1 MTGSPQSV
9 HCQDDA
15 RLSLFGTVRRFQIGS
30 SLGVKGLFAAVGLLL
45 FLPAGAAPGA
55 PAEPGHQFLPDDA
68 VLARVNGRAIT
79 VRRFRERYF
88 GSEGSG
94 HFDDDSAGRVALLN
108 HLIGLDVLGLTA
120 LASKRALDLEDR
132 QVLRGHTNTVLQNVL
147 YQRQVVD
154 SAAVE
159 PEEIDRYMVQFG
171 YEQHLRSILVESRST
186 AERLRLDL
194 LRGRV
199 PWGEVVRRHSRARG
213 MGPEGDLGWLK
224 RGSLQGEMGL
234 VAFGLEPGAI
244 SKVLEDSEGYRIFQ
258 CLGRR
263 AVSRS
268 PTQFARVLL
277 MRDLRQTRMR
287 PLVLRF
293 YDKVRALAGVTYDT
307 TNIRWVTARFKE
319 AYDARPVRAPGT
331 LDLSD
336 DTPEFGADT
345 GRVLAR
351 TRDRKITLGRFLD
364 DYRTIPTYSRP
375 QLASVESF
383 IHAFDGP
390 ALEPE
395 RLKIAKALKIDQD
408 PVAVAQIEGKR
419 EEMLVEHLLQDSVTS
434 HVVVT
439 PAMRQRYYQTHLASM
454 VSTPR
459 VRYARFLRPNLG
471 SAEAL
476 LARLH
481 AGESPEDVI
490 RASAR
495 EGDDSTG
502 VVLEVRETDHDEYQ
516 KILFE
521 ELRPGQATRVG
532 PDREGKYLIFQV
544 LEHEPARQLSFQEAE
559 SSVDEVVRSAETAR
573 LRSAFVAR
581 LERRYVIEAHPELVM
596 RIQLTDPIMDMV
608 DSP

>member
-1 MTGSPQSV
+1 M
-9 HCQDDA
+9 
-15 RLSLFGTVRRFQIGS
+15 RLMR
-30 SLGVKGLFAAVGLLL
+30 GLFVLAVTLLL
-45 FLPAGAAPGA
+45 RLAGDAPAAPAAAAGRFLP
-55 PAEPGHQFLPDDA
+55 EDA
-68 VLARVNGRAIT
+68 ILARVDGRAIT
-79 VRRFRERYF
+79 ARRFRERYF
-88 GSEGSG
+88 AFEGSNQ
-94 HFDDDSAGRVALLN
+94 FASDSAGRVAFLN

-120 LASKRALDLEDR
+120 LASKRALDLEER

-147 YQRQVVD
+147 FQRQVVD
-154 SAAVE
+154 SVAVK
-159 PEEIDRYMVQFG
+159 PEEIDRYMVQFE
-171 YEQHLRSILVESRST
+171 YEQHLRSILLENRST

-199 PWGEVVRRHSRARG
+199 PWGEAVRRFSRATG
-213 MGPEGDLGWLK
+213 MGPEGDHGWLK

-234 VAFGLEPGAI
+234 VAFSLEPGAI
-244 SKVLEDSEGYRIFQ
+244 SKVLDDSEGYRIFQ

-263 AVSRS
+263 EVTRA
-268 PTQFARVLL
+268 PTGFARVIL
-277 MRDLRQTRMR
+277 MRDLRQARMR

-293 YDKVRALAGVTYDT
+293 YEKVRALAGVTYDT
-307 TNIRWVTARFKE
+307 TNIRWVAARFKE
-319 AYDARPVRAPGT
+319 AYDARPVTAPGT

-345 GRVLAR
+345 ARVLAR

-364 DYRTIPTYSRP
+364 DYRTIPSYSRP

-395 RLKIAKALKIDQD
+395 RLKIAKALRIDRD
-408 PVAVAQIEGKR
+408 SAAVAQIEGKR

-434 HVVVT
+434 QVVVT
-439 PAMRQRYYQTHLASM
+439 PAMRQRFYQTHLTSM
-454 VSTPR
+454 VSIPR
-459 VRYARFLRPNLG
+459 VRYARFLRQDLR
-471 SAEAL
+471 SAETL
-476 LARLH
+476 LARLRS
-481 AGESPEDVI
+481 GVRPEDLI

-502 VVLEVRETDHDEYQ
+502 VILEARETDHDEYQ

-532 PDREGKYLIFQV
+532 PDREGKYLIFHV
-544 LEHEPARQLSFQEAE
+544 LEYEPARQLSFQEAE
-559 SSVDEVVRSAETAR
+559 SSVDEVVRNAETAR
-573 LRSAFVAR
+573 LRNAFVAR

-596 RIQLTDPIMDMV
+596 KIRLTDPIMDV
-608 DSP
+608 ADPP